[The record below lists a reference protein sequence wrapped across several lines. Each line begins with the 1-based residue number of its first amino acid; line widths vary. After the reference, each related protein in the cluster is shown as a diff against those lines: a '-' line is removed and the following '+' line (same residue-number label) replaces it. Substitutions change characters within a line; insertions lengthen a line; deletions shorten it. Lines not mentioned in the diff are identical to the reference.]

1 MDSNRYLTGQKLSQL
16 LNVSSK
22 TIRNEIKIL
31 NQLMNNF
38 ALIQS
43 IPSHG
48 YQISI
53 FDDDLFNCWID
64 KVSKQW
70 SYFIPTNPLER
81 AYYILGLMLESQE
94 FIKIDDISDILFIDR
109 TPVSR
114 SLKYI
119 RERLNDFDLKIVQ
132 KTGKRRKR
140 NIAKKRVLL
149 INEYNVAMSE
159 LLSFSILKRYKDS
172 LVIEKTISAGELSKY
187 HLESYDYIITT
198 VPLDESLDIPVI
210 RIHPI
215 ITTHDFE
222 VLNKYFRQ
230 INEYKL
236 SDFLKKEDT
245 YFIDCET
252 KDDVISYI
260 FEHESV
266 SFETFY
272 HTNPLIGFETS
283 LQTVIHYMP
292 IYNQKSSI
300 NAYLLSKPIVWKNK
314 LVKIIFVLKLG
325 IDSEQLLQSLQ
336 EFFFQKECMDT
347 FLNNMILEE
356 GDEHN
361 KS

>member
-1 MDSNRYLTGQKLSQL
+1 MCIRDS
-16 LNVSSK
+16 
-22 TIRNEIKIL
+22 
-31 NQLMNNF
+31 
-38 ALIQS
+38 
-43 IPSHG
+43 
-48 YQISI
+48 
-53 FDDDLFNCWID
+53 
-64 KVSKQW
+64 
-70 SYFIPTNPLER
+70 
-81 AYYILGLMLESQE
+81 
-94 FIKIDDISDILFIDR
+94 
-109 TPVSR
+109 
-114 SLKYI
+114 
-119 RERLNDFDLKIVQ
+119 
-132 KTGKRRKR
+132 
-140 NIAKKRVLL
+140 
-149 INEYNVAMSE
+149 
-159 LLSFSILKRYKDS
+159 
-172 LVIEKTISAGELSKY
+172 
-187 HLESYDYIITT
+187 ITT

-210 RIHPI
+210 HIHPI

>member
-1 MDSNRYLTGQKLSQL
+1 MSINYL
-16 LNVSSK
+16 
-22 TIRNEIKIL
+22 
-31 NQLMNNF
+31 
-38 ALIQS
+38 
-43 IPSHG
+43 
-48 YQISI
+48 I
-53 FDDDLFNCWID
+53 F
-64 KVSKQW
+64 
-70 SYFIPTNPLER
+70 
-81 AYYILGLMLESQE
+81 
-94 FIKIDDISDILFIDR
+94 
-109 TPVSR
+109 
-114 SLKYI
+114 
-119 RERLNDFDLKIVQ
+119 
-132 KTGKRRKR
+132 
-140 NIAKKRVLL
+140 
-149 INEYNVAMSE
+149 
-159 LLSFSILKRYKDS
+159 
-172 LVIEKTISAGELSKY
+172 
-187 HLESYDYIITT
+187 
-198 VPLDESLDIPVI
+198 
-210 RIHPI
+210 
-215 ITTHDFE
+215 
-222 VLNKYFRQ
+222 
-230 INEYKL
+230 
-236 SDFLKKEDT
+236 KKEDT

-356 GDEHN
+356 GGEHN